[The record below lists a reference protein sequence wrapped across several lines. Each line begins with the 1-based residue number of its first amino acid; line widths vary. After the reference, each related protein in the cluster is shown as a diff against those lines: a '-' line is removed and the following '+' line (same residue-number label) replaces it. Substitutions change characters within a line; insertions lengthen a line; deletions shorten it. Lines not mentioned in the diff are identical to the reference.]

1 MRGNVFKQLLESLS
15 KGRRV
20 SLLSEYHDSGIRRSL
35 VHEDDHEA
43 WNGLEGGEE
52 GISLK
57 NRDGRLLLVEHY
69 TPKPRLVI
77 LGGGHI
83 ALPLS
88 RVGAILGFR
97 VAVFDDRPSF
107 ANKTRFPDAGVIC
120 DDFANA
126 TERLE
131 INNNDY
137 VIIVTRGHRHDSLCL
152 RAVLRGEFPRYVGMI
167 GSRRR
172 VAIVKKQMEEETG
185 EAEKLSALHAPIGLA
200 IGAVTPEEI
209 SISILA
215 EVIKEMRLGPFDSS
229 CDAGKKPRRFIDPD
243 MELLEWLAN
252 YVNCTNGHAGKAA
265 LATVVETNGSTPREA
280 GAKMAVL
287 QHGQIIG
294 SIGGGCSEAEV
305 MRKAIDIIGDGG
317 YCFLDIDLTDSAEE
331 DGMVCGGTMK
341 VLIEAV

>member
-1 MRGNVFKQLLESLS
+1 MSDVFERLLASINS
-15 KGRRV
+15 GRRV
-20 SLLSEYHDSGIRRSL
+20 SLLTEYNGNDVRKSL
-35 VHEDDHEA
+35 VTEDDHEA
-43 WNGLEGGEE
+43 WNALAGGEK
-52 GISLK
+52 GISLEYTG
-57 NRDGRLLLVEHY
+57 GRLLMIEHY
-69 TPKPRLVI
+69 MPKPRLII

-107 ANKTRFPDAGVIC
+107 ANERRFPDAETVIC
-120 DDFANA
+120 DDFDNV
-126 TERLE
+126 TERLQ
-131 INNNDY
+131 INKYDY

-185 EAEKLSALHAPIGLA
+185 EAEKLSHLHAPIGLA

-215 EVIKEMRLGPFDSS
+215 EVIKEMRLGPL
-229 CDAGKKPRRFIDPD
+229 DAASDASKKPTRFIENDT
-243 MELLEWLAN
+243 ELLTWLAN
-252 YVNCTNGHAGKAA
+252 FVAKERAEKAA
-265 LATVVETNGSTPREA
+265 LATVVETEGSTPREA
-280 GAKMAVL
+280 GAKMAIL
-287 QHGQIIG
+287 QTGQIIG

-305 MRKAIDIIGDGG
+305 MRKAMDIIRDGG
-317 YCFLDIDLTDSAEE
+317 YCLYDIDLTDSAEE